1 MSGLAAIA
9 AARVLVTIPFGRA
22 IWDFVFVLDG
32 AYRISLGQVPHV
44 DFSSPIGP
52 LTLYLTLAAEKLFP
66 AGNPFVGMHALMWLL
81 LLPALAALAPR
92 FQSTLR
98 FTTGFGLLALIV
110 LLPMT
115 LDSTHLSEIS
125 YFASYNRF
133 ATGLLFLVGLWYVL
147 PKSRHDWLLLA
158 YVLALL
164 FFLKITAWAVAL
176 GIIVAAIV
184 LRRSSVRT
192 LTGAIAGFLAILLAA
207 QAVTGLVPAYLA
219 DVKHMSGLNG
229 GGAVYAFF
237 FAGFRN
243 WLALALAACL
253 ALAALL
259 AAATEAGTRPVATIR
274 TLLAK
279 EAFAVD
285 AVLLVAAALFAESQN
300 TGGLGLIAAS
310 ALFFHPAAWKARSVL
325 TACLLAAILFPV
337 LDIAVRRP
345 LTAITREGAPAP
357 NQLLSELLPGTRV
370 PLSTFEGARLFSRI
384 AAEWLPLAREVQ
396 RNGYFLTPDP
406 TTNAPAVQLAWAT
419 SAVDAAHIFT
429 ERGYDRFAKR
439 YVTLAFADP
448 FDRMLHL
455 TPAKGTALVMDVGR
469 TIPVFTDQQAR
480 SYLASADGV
489 FVERCNMGDEPNGA
503 AFDAVLKAGFT
514 RLPLNN
520 CWDFFHRG
528 GEN

>member
-1 MSGLAAIA
+1 
-9 AARVLVTIPFGRA
+9 
-22 IWDFVFVLDG
+22 
-32 AYRISLGQVPHV
+32 
-44 DFSSPIGP
+44 
-52 LTLYLTLAAEKLFP
+52 
-66 AGNPFVGMHALMWLL
+66 
-81 LLPALAALAPR
+81 LPALAALTPR

-98 FTTGFGLLALIV
+98 FAAGFGLLALIV

-147 PKSRHDWLLLA
+147 PKSRHDWLFLA

-164 FFLKITAWAVAL
+164 FFLKITAFAVAL
-176 GIIVAAIV
+176 GVVVAAIV
-184 LRRSSVRT
+184 LRRSGVRT
-192 LTGAIAGFLAILLAA
+192 LAGAVAGFLAILLAV
-207 QAVTGLVPAYLA
+207 QAATGLIPAYLT

-253 ALAALL
+253 AVSALL
-259 AAATEAGTRPVATIR
+259 AAAAEGRVRPVATIR
-274 TLLAK
+274 TLLMK
-279 EAFAVD
+279 EAFTVD
-285 AVLLVAAALFAESQN
+285 AVLLIAAALFAESQN
-300 TGGLGLIAAS
+300 TGGLGLVAGL

-345 LTAITREGAPAP
+345 LTAMTREGTAAPD
-357 NQLLSELLPGTRV
+357 QLLSELLPGTRV
-370 PLSTFEGARLFSRI
+370 PLPTFEGARLLSRI
-384 AAEWLPLAREVQ
+384 SVEWLPLAREVQ

-406 TTNAPAVQLAWAT
+406 TTNAPAAQLAWAT
-419 SAVDAAHIFT
+419 SAVDAANIFT
-429 ERGYDRFAKR
+429 ERGYGRFAKR
-439 YVTLAFADP
+439 YATLAFADP
-448 FDRMLHL
+448 FDRILHL
-455 TPAKGTALVMDVGR
+455 VPAKGTALVMEVGR
-469 TIPVFTDQQAR
+469 TVPVFTDQQAR

-503 AFDAVLKAGFT
+503 AFETVLKAEFT